1 MLEITIDTRE
11 QTPFHFD
18 ECVAKTRIGTLKTG
32 DYACTG
38 DRGFAVE
45 RKSLD
50 DFLGTISS
58 GWDRFQR
65 EIFRAKTAGFS
76 LPIVV
81 EGNLDDICFH
91 LDEVVCW
98 IAVSWLLKSNPVG
111 HSKYTDS
118 EMIAIIRG
126 IYRGDETS
134 RNVICPQHS
143 HFNLTPAFVLKRCGE
158 IEHLGGH
165 VQFCGSSAVAMCH
178 THLNERWSI
187 LKGDEQ

>member
-18 ECVAKTRIGTLKTG
+18 PEVAKTRIGTVRTG

-38 DRGFAVE
+38 DAGFAVE

-58 GWDRFQR
+58 DWERFQR
-65 EIFRAKTAGFS
+65 EIFRARSAGFH

-81 EGNLDDICFH
+81 EGNLDDITFH
-91 LDEVVCW
+91 YNDVASG
-98 IAVSWLLKSNPVG
+98 IAVQWFLKDNPAG
-111 HSKYTDS
+111 HEKYTP
-118 EMIAIIRG
+118 EQMVAIIRG
-126 IYRGDETS
+126 IYNGDQS
-134 RNVICPQHS
+134 CRDVVPPQHS
-143 HFNLTPAFVLKRCGE
+143 HFNLTPPFVLKRCGE

-165 VQFCGSSAVAMCH
+165 VQFCGLSAVAMCH

>member
-18 ECVAKTRIGTLKTG
+18 DHIAKVRIGGLKTG

-50 DFLGTISS
+50 DFLSTISS
-58 GWDRFQR
+58 GWARFQR
-65 EIFRAKTAGFS
+65 EIFRAKAEGFA

-81 EGNLDDICFH
+81 EGNLDDLVFH
-91 LDEVVCW
+91 YDEVVSG
-98 IAVSWLLKSNPVG
+98 IAVAAFLKDNPVG
-111 HSKYTDS
+111 HQKYSDAQ
-118 EMIAIIRG
+118 MVAIIRG
-126 IYRGDETS
+126 IFRGDTEC
-134 RNVICPQHS
+134 RAIIPPQHS

-165 VQFCGSSAVAMCH
+165 VQFCGLSAVAMCH
-178 THLNERWSI
+178 AHLNERWKI
-187 LKGDEQ
+187 LTGEDE

>member
-18 ECVAKTRIGTLKTG
+18 EQLVSSRVGTLKTG

-65 EIFRAKTAGFS
+65 EMFRAKSSGFT
-76 LPIVV
+76 LPIIV
-81 EGNLDDICFH
+81 EGNLDDVCFH
-91 LDEVVCW
+91 YNDVVSG
-98 IAVSWLLKSNPVG
+98 IAVQWLLKDNPVG
-111 HSKYTDS
+111 HSKYT
-118 EMIAIIRG
+118 EAQMIEIIRG
-126 IYRGDETS
+126 IYNGDYS
-134 RNVICPQHS
+134 CRSVVSPQHS

-165 VQFCGSSAVAMCH
+165 VQFCGLSAVAMCH
-178 THLNERWSI
+178 THLNERWTI
-187 LKGDEQ
+187 LKGEE

>member
-1 MLEITIDTRE
+1 MLDITIDTRE
-11 QTPFHFD
+11 QTPFHFG
-18 ECVAKTRIGTLKTG
+18 EGIARTRIGTLRTG

-65 EIFRAKTAGFS
+65 EIFRAKTAGFA

-81 EGNLDDICFH
+81 EGNLDDVCFH
-91 LDEVVCW
+91 WESVVAG
-98 IAVSWLLKSNPVG
+98 IAVEWLLRDNPVG
-111 HSKYTDS
+111 HGKYTDAQLV
-118 EMIAIIRG
+118 EIIRG
-126 IYRGDETS
+126 IYRGDRAS
-134 RNVICPQHS
+134 RRLIHPAHA

-165 VQFCGSSAVAMCH
+165 VQFCGVSACAMCH
-178 THLNERWSI
+178 THLNERWTI
-187 LKGDEQ
+187 LNGEEQ

>member
-18 ECVAKTRIGTLKTG
+18 DHIAKVRIGGLKTG

-50 DFLGTISS
+50 DFLSTISS
-58 GWDRFQR
+58 GWARFQR
-65 EIFRAKTAGFS
+65 EIFRAKAEGFA

-81 EGNLDDICFH
+81 EGNLDDVVFH
-91 LDEVVCW
+91 YDEVVAG
-98 IAVSWLLKSNPVG
+98 IAVTAFLDDNPVG
-111 HSKYTDS
+111 HEKYNAT
-118 EMIAIIRG
+118 EMVAIIRG
-126 IYRGDETS
+126 IIRGNQDC
-134 RNVICPQHS
+134 RAIVPPQHA

-165 VQFCGSSAVAMCH
+165 VQFCGLSAVAMCH
-178 THLNERWSI
+178 THLNERWKI
-187 LKGDEQ
+187 LTGEDE

>member
-18 ECVAKTRIGTLKTG
+18 DHIAKVRIGGLKTG

-50 DFLGTISS
+50 DFLSTISS
-58 GWDRFQR
+58 GWKRFQR
-65 EIFRAKTAGFS
+65 GR
-76 LPIVV
+76 
-81 EGNLDDICFH
+81 
-91 LDEVVCW
+91 
-98 IAVSWLLKSNPVG
+98 
-111 HSKYTDS
+111 SKYTAAQMV
-118 EMIAIIRG
+118 EIIRG
-126 IYRGDETS
+126 IFRGDAQS
-134 RNVICPQHS
+134 RAIVPPQHA

-165 VQFCGSSAVAMCH
+165 VQFCGLSAVAMCH
-178 THLNERWSI
+178 THLNERWKI
-187 LKGDEQ
+187 LTGEEE